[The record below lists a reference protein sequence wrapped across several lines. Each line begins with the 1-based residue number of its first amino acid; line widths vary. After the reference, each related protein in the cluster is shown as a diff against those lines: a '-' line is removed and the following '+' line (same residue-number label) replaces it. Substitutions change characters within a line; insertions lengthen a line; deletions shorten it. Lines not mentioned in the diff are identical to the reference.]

1 MPANYVPFDKNEWI
15 RLEKKADHLRRYCLQ
30 TAVWGGSGHVGGSL
44 SAMDCMTILYHRFMK
59 IDPQNPDMKDRDRFV
74 LSKGH
79 CAVGY
84 APVLVDLGFM
94 PESELKIFNLTGA
107 KIGMHMDCNKVKGV
121 DCSTGSLGHGLSIAL
136 GTGLAARV
144 LGKDYKTYCILGD
157 GECDE
162 GSNWEAAM
170 SINAFHA
177 TNVISFVDRNKCMI
191 DGRTEDVMP
200 LEPFA
205 DKWRAFGFHVFD
217 IDGHNMMELSD
228 AIDYALG
235 EPDAPVMIIANT
247 IKGEGIDFMEDDYHW
262 HYGAVDEAKYKEAK
276 ESLKRHYEKRIA
288 RVEKEAK

>member
-1 MPANYVPFDKNEWI
+1 MTSQQLAWLIRRHGVEMTHLSCGSHIGAVLSVADIVAVLYADVMKYDPENPEWDGRDRFILGKGHAGAAIYAALAECGFFPTEELKTHYKNGS
-15 RLEKKADHLRRYCLQ
+15 RL
-30 TAVWGGSGHVGGSL
+30 SGHVS
-44 SAMDCMTILYHRFMK
+44 HHV
-59 IDPQNPDMKDRDRFV
+59 P
-74 LSKGH
+74 
-79 CAVGY
+79 
-84 APVLVDLGFM
+84 
-94 PESELKIFNLTGA
+94 
-107 KIGMHMDCNKVKGV
+107 GV
-121 DCSTGSLGHGLSIAL
+121 DFSTGSLGHAL
-136 GTGLAARV
+136 PVAAGMAFAALCDNKDHRV
-144 LGKDYKTYCILGD
+144 FAVLGD

-217 IDGHNMMELSD
+217 IDGHNMMELSN

-276 ESLKRHYEKRIA
+276 ESLKKHYEKRIA

>member
-1 MPANYVPFDKNEWI
+1 MALTKQEWLA
-15 RLEKKADHLRRYCLQ
+15 LEKKAFELRNLCLD
-30 TAVWGGSGHVGGSL
+30 TTYWAGSGHIGGGMSV
-44 SAMDCMTILYHRFMK
+44 MDMLTILYHK
-59 IDPQNPDMKDRDRFV
+59 YLNIKKDDPN
-74 LSKGH
+74 SKMGIH
-79 CAVGY
+79 
-84 APVLVDLGFM
+84 LD
-94 PESELKIFNLTGA
+94 S
-107 KIGMHMDCNKVKGV
+107 NKVVGV
-121 DCSTGSLGHGLSIAL
+121 DASTGSLGHGLSIAL
-136 GTGLAARV
+136 GTALAARV

-217 IDGHNMMELSD
+217 IDGHNMMELSN

-276 ESLKRHYEKRIA
+276 ESLKKHYEKRIA

>member
-1 MPANYVPFDKNEWI
+1 
-15 RLEKKADHLRRYCLQ
+15 
-30 TAVWGGSGHVGGSL
+30 
-44 SAMDCMTILYHRFMK
+44 
-59 IDPQNPDMKDRDRFV
+59 
-74 LSKGH
+74 
-79 CAVGY
+79 
-84 APVLVDLGFM
+84 
-94 PESELKIFNLTGA
+94 
-107 KIGMHMDCNKVKGV
+107 
-121 DCSTGSLGHGLSIAL
+121 
-136 GTGLAARV
+136 
-144 LGKDYKTYCILGD
+144 
-157 GECDE
+157 
-162 GSNWEAAM
+162 M

-276 ESLKRHYEKRIA
+276 ESLKKHYEKRIA